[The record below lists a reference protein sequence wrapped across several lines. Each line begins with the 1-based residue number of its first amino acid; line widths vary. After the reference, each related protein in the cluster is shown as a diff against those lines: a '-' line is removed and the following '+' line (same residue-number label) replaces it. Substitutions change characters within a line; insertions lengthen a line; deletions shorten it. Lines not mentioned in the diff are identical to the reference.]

1 MTRHRFNWHYRLG
14 LLAAL
19 AALAGGAQATE
30 LVYTPVNPSF
40 GGNPLNGSYLL
51 NNAIAQDRHKDPD
64 ISGGTS
70 LSALERFTSQLESRL
85 LSQVLANVND
95 GSSGTLSTDQFIV
108 NIVDDSGTLT
118 VQITDRATGEISEI
132 SVSGF
137 NSP

>member
-1 MTRHRFNWHYRLG
+1 MTRQRCTWHLRLG
-14 LLAAL
+14 LL

-40 GGNPLNGSYLL
+40 GGSPLNGTYLL
-51 NNAIAQDRHKDPD
+51 NNATAQDRYKDPD
-64 ISGGTS
+64 ISGGTR

-132 SVSGF
+132 SISGF
-137 NSP
+137 NAP